1 MMERAVHVKCMGGLG
16 NQLFQYWTAYS
27 LARKNNC
34 PIFCDPRKGFREW
47 ARTNILR
54 KCTNRPFVLNKF
66 SKMNVRARNAIRI
79 KSFAFAVCSA
89 PMKIYKEHSYAYDKN
104 VLALKPPIYLLGYWQ
119 NHRYFQNFRETI
131 VSSMIPTAIPIE

>member
-34 PIFCDPRKGFREW
+34 PVFCDPRKGFREW

-66 SKMNVRARNAIRI
+66 SKMNVARKKCHSDQI
-79 KSFAFAVCSA
+79 VCVRR
-89 PMKIYKEHSYAYDKN
+89 
-104 VLALKPPIYLLGYWQ
+104 VLRPHEDLQG
-119 NHRYFQNFRETI
+119 T
-131 VSSMIPTAIPIE
+131 